1 MPGILAAARPP
12 SQEEERDMTG
22 RISALAG
29 AIVAAFAAL
38 IIALASVP
46 ANAEDKPTLTV
57 GAIYVGSVNDYGY
70 NRAMKDGLEEMKR
83 NIPGLKL
90 IEAENVPETA
100 ESQRIMEGMIQQGAT
115 LIFATSFGH
124 QQFAFNLAKAHP
136 EVVFEHAGGWMQAPN
151 FGNFFGATQAA
162 WYPMGV
168 AAAKM
173 TKSNTLGF
181 VVGVPIG
188 YAIGNVNAFEMGARS
203 VNSSVRTR
211 VVVTGGWADKA
222 KEATAADALIDQGA
236 DVVTMHVDSPA
247 TILQVAEG
255 RGVHSIGFQSVEAG
269 TLVPKGW
276 LTGLGFTWGPFMTAT
291 AKSVMA
297 GTFKPAMVREGL
309 GQMMAVA
316 PFGTA
321 VPDDVRKL
329 VTEAA
334 DRVAKGFNPF
344 TGPVTD
350 NAGVVRIQAGEAWG
364 GDKMGN
370 FDWYVEG
377 VVGKAK

>member
-1 MPGILAAARPP
+1 MMHSRMAAVAGAMLLALFAVGPAAA
-12 SQEEERDMTG
+12 Q
-22 RISALAG
+22 
-29 AIVAAFAAL
+29 
-38 IIALASVP
+38 
-46 ANAEDKPTLTV
+46 DKPPLTV

-70 NRAMKDGLEEMKR
+70 NRSMKDGLEEMKR
-83 NIPGLKL
+83 AIPGLKL

-100 ESQRIMEGMIQQGAT
+100 ESERVMEGMIQQGAK

-124 QQFAFNLAKAHP
+124 QQFAFNLAKTHP
-136 EVVFEHAGGWMQAPN
+136 DVYFEHAGGWMQAPN

-168 AAAKM
+168 AAGKM

-188 YAIGNVNAFEMGARS
+188 YALGNVNAFEMGALS
-203 VNSSVRTR
+203 VNPAAKTR
-211 VVVTGGWADKA
+211 VVVTGGWSDKA
-222 KEATAADALIDQGA
+222 KEAAAANALIDQGA

-247 TILQVAEG
+247 TIIQAAES
-255 RGVHSIGFQSVEAG
+255 RNAYSIGFQSIEAKQ
-269 TLVPKGW
+269 LAPKYW
-276 LTGLGFTWGPFMTAT
+276 ITGLGFTWGPFMTNT

-297 GTFKPAMVREGL
+297 GTFKPAMVRLGL
-309 GQMMAVA
+309 GQGMMAVA
-316 PFGTA
+316 PFGPA
-321 VPDDVRKL
+321 VPADVKTL
-329 VTEAA
+329 VTAAA
-334 DRVAKGFNPF
+334 DKVGHGFNPF

-350 NAGVVRIQAGEAWG
+350 NTGTVRIPAGETWG

-377 VVGKAK
+377 VIGKAK

>member
-1 MPGILAAARPP
+1 MARISMLLAAWAA
-12 SQEEERDMTG
+12 
-22 RISALAG
+22 IAG
-29 AIVAAFAAL
+29 LFTAAPAAAQDKPAL
-38 IIALASVP
+38 I
-46 ANAEDKPTLTV
+46 V

-70 NRAMKDGLEEMKR
+70 NRAMKDGLEEMKK

-100 ESQRIMEGMIQQGAT
+100 ESERIMAGMIQQGAK

-136 EVVFEHAGGWMQAPN
+136 DVVFEHAGGWMQAPN
-151 FGNFFGATQAA
+151 FGNFFGATQSA

-168 AAAKM
+168 AAGKM

-203 VNSSVRTR
+203 VNPQAQTR

-222 KEATAADALIDQGA
+222 KEAAAANALIDQGA

-247 TILQVAEG
+247 TIIQLAES
-255 RGVHSIGFQSVEAG
+255 RSVYSIGFQSIEARS
-269 TLVPKGW
+269 LAPKGW

-291 AKSVMA
+291 ANATIA
-297 GTFKPAMVREGL
+297 GTFKPAMVRLGL
-309 GQMMAVA
+309 GQGMMAVA
-316 PFGTA
+316 PFGSAVLADTA
-321 VPDDVRKL
+321 AL
-329 VTEAA
+329 VTAAA
-334 DRVAKGFNPF
+334 DKIGKGFNPF
-344 TGPVTD
+344 TGPVID
-350 NAGVVRIQAGEAWG
+350 NTGAIRIKDGEAWG

-377 VVGKAK
+377 VIGKAK

>member
-1 MPGILAAARPP
+1 MNSRRCRAAAQ
-12 SQEEERDMTG
+12 SEERTMI
-22 RISALAG
+22 RSMIAAVAG
-29 AIVAAFAAL
+29 AMLLALLAVGPAAAQ
-38 IIALASVP
+38 
-46 ANAEDKPTLTV
+46 DKPPLIV

-70 NRAMKDGLEEMKR
+70 NRSMKDGLEEMKK

-100 ESQRIMEGMIQQGAT
+100 ESERVMEGMIQQGAK

-124 QQFAFNLAKAHP
+124 QQFAFNLAKTHP
-136 EVVFEHAGGWMQAPN
+136 DVYFEHAGGWMQAPN

-168 AAAKM
+168 AAGKM

-203 VNSSVRTR
+203 VNPKATTR
-211 VVVTGGWADKA
+211 VVVTGGWSDKA
-222 KEATAADALIDQGA
+222 KEAAAAAALIDQGA

-247 TILQVAEG
+247 TIIQTAEG
-255 RGVHSIGFQSVEAG
+255 RGVYSIGFQSITAQQ
-269 TLVPKGW
+269 LAPKGW
-276 LTGLGFTWGPFMTAT
+276 ITGLGFTWGPFMTGI
-291 AKSVMA
+291 AKSVIA
-297 GTFKPAMVREGL
+297 GTFKPAFVREGL
-309 GQMMAVA
+309 GKMMAIA
-316 PFGTA
+316 PFGKA
-321 VPDDVRKL
+321 VPKDVRAL
-329 VTEAA
+329 VTASAEK
-334 DRVAKGFNPF
+334 VENGFNPF

-350 NAGVVRIQAGEAWG
+350 NTGTVRIAAGESWG
-364 GDKMGN
+364 GDKMGS

-377 VVGKAK
+377 VIGKAK

>member
-1 MPGILAAARPP
+1 M
-12 SQEEERDMTG
+12 M
-22 RISALAG
+22 RISALA
-29 AIVAAFAAL
+29 ATLA
-38 IIALASVP
+38 IALALLATAPIS
-46 ANAEDKPTLTV
+46 AQQKPPLTV
-57 GAIYVGSVNDYGY
+57 GAIFVGSVNDYGY
-70 NRAMKDGLEEMKR
+70 NRSMKDGLDEMKR

-90 IEAENVPETA
+90 ITAENVPETA
-100 ESQRIMEGMIQQGAT
+100 ESERIMEGMIQQGAK

-136 EVVFEHAGGWMQAPN
+136 DVVFEHAGGWMQAPN

-168 AAAKM
+168 AAGKM

-203 VNSSVRTR
+203 VNPKVQTR
-211 VVVTGGWADKA
+211 VVVTGGWSDKA
-222 KEATAADALIDQGA
+222 KEAAAANALIDQGA

-247 TILQVAEG
+247 TIIQTAEG
-255 RGVHSIGFQSVEAG
+255 RGAFSIGFQSIATRELA
-269 TLVPKGW
+269 PKGW
-276 LTGLGFTWGPFMTAT
+276 ITGLGFTWGPFMTET
-291 AKSVMA
+291 AKSVIA
-297 GTFKPAMVREGL
+297 GSFKPAMVRQGL
-309 GQMMAVA
+309 GSMMAVA
-316 PFGTA
+316 PFGA
-321 VPDDVRKL
+321 KVPADVRAL
-329 VTEAA
+329 VTASA
-334 DRVAKGFNPF
+334 DKVAQGFNPF

-350 NAGVVRIQAGEAWG
+350 NAGAVRIAAGESWG

-377 VVGKAK
+377 VIGKAK